1 MIVGA
6 GTGGTLTANRLR
18 REHGEDVSITVIDEP
33 GDHVYQPGLLFLPF
47 GLTEPA
53 DIVRPRSRQ
62 LHDGIEFRPGAV
74 DRVEVSTG
82 MVHLEDGSEVGYDVL
97 VIASGSR
104 LLPEETEGLEDAFAN
119 GRAFSFYDL
128 EGAVALRDA
137 LDGFTGGRI
146 VINPVDMPIK
156 CPVAPLEFCFLAD
169 WFFHREGLRDQ
180 VEITYVTPLDGAFT
194 KPVASRELGGLLES
208 KAVAMEAEFATGEV
222 DGDGGRIVSW
232 DQREVGFDILVSIP
246 VHGGAEFVNRSPGL
260 GDELGFVKTDAHS
273 LQSTAA
279 PNVFAIG
286 DATNLPTS
294 KAGSVTHFEG
304 ETLTA
309 NIDRYL
315 KGRGARGKFRRAR
328 QLLHRDRLP
337 QGAADRLQL
346 RRRAVAGPLPGEP
359 RRTATAERI
368 KVEPH
373 GETRFPALLLA
384 RPSAGPRRSRCRG
397 ADVNGRQAAGPQ
409 RTRSCRMSTV
419 TYAGTPVEVDAEGFL
434 EDPAQWNEQVAG
446 QIAAE
451 NGIPELNERH
461 WMVVN
466 YMRDTYLEEG
476 SAPSIRSLGKA
487 SGVPIKELY
496 ELFPK
501 GPAKLAAK
509 IGGIPKPRGCI

>member
-1 MIVGA
+1 MIIGA

-18 REHGEDVSITVIDEP
+18 REYGDDVSITVIDEE

-74 DRVEVSTG
+74 DRVEVSTET
-82 MVHLEDGSEVGYDVL
+82 VHLGDGSEVGYDVL

-128 EGAVALRDA
+128 DDAVALRDA
-137 LDGFTGGRI
+137 LAGFTGGRL
-146 VINPVDMPIK
+146 VVNPIDMPIK

-208 KAVAMEAEFATGEV
+208 KGIAMEPEFATGEV
-222 DGDGGRIVSW
+222 DGDGGRLVSW
-232 DQREVGFDILVSIP
+232 DQREVDFDLLVAIP
-246 VHGGAEFVNRSPGL
+246 VHGGAEFVTRSPGL
-260 GDELGFVKTDAHS
+260 GDELGFVKTDAHT
-273 LQSTAA
+273 LQSAAA

-309 NIDRYL
+309 NIDRHL
-315 KGRGARGKFRRAR
+315 KGEELAGSFDGHANCFIETGFHKA
-328 QLLHRDRLP
+328 LLIDFNY
-337 QGAADRLQL
+337 D
-346 RRRAVAGPLPGEP
+346 VEPLPG
-359 RRTATAERI
+359 RY
-368 KVEPH
+368 
-373 GETRFPALLLA
+373 PASHAGLPLLKE
-384 RPSAGPRRSRCRG
+384 SR
-397 ADVNGRQAAGPQ
+397 
-409 RTRSCRMSTV
+409 
-419 TYAGTPVEVDAEGFL
+419 
-434 EDPAQWNEQVAG
+434 
-446 QIAAE
+446 
-451 NGIPELNERH
+451 LNH
-461 WMVVN
+461 M
-466 YMRDTYLEEG
+466 
-476 SAPSIRSLGKA
+476 
-487 SGVPIKELY
+487 
-496 ELFPK
+496 
-501 GPAKLAAK
+501 AKLAFQPFYWHALLPGRDVPGVGAQMSMAGK
-509 IGGIPKPRGCI
+509 QPAPNEQGVAE